1 MVQSCAVH
9 DPHLA
14 VFDTQVAKNIAF
26 AMPVARLARQC
37 QRRVVTLKSLL
48 SLAQN
53 GLYVTEQVVGVA
65 LNARIFKFARDG
77 QRHLDARPGRC
88 KSPFP
93 NIDKGEAHKRTALA
107 SEVPDLSGCG
117 V

>member
-1 MVQSCAVH
+1 MKQQAEVAQSVALQPPIADFARDRKRGFMVQSCAVH

-48 SLAQN
+48 SPAQN

-65 LNARIFKFARDG
+65 LNARIFEF
-77 QRHLDARPGRC
+77 
-88 KSPFP
+88 
-93 NIDKGEAHKRTALA
+93 
-107 SEVPDLSGCG
+107 
-117 V
+117 